1 MRKMCLYYIL
11 ITLFLPLW
19 ASAQESVPAEKWDSM
34 VAADMVE
41 TVTKKEAEE
50 VVDDS
55 VVAAADKVIQEH
67 YLWDQATP
75 VIADTIQSYADYPLV
90 IRNVPD
96 TMMKV
101 LQGDKKLHYV
111 LKKKEPPRRSGWAD
125 FLNAVFNLIAMLH
138 KLIIAIVVVFLCWLV
153 YLYLKQNGYLFRKTQ
168 QDTGKSVHLTEE
180 EQDVDTYQ
188 QQIEEAIAAGR
199 FRLAVR
205 LLYLQTLRVLI
216 DKDVITYSREK
227 TNAAYLRSM
236 LSTPWYKKF
245 AALTLNY
252 EYIWYGE
259 TPVNNQQFNDLHR
272 EFRQFMNEL
281 GYTR

>member
-1 MRKMCLYYIL
+1 MRVYYIL
-11 ITLFLPLW
+11 IILILPLC
-19 ASAQESVPAEKWDSM
+19 ANAQKSVPAEKWDSM
-34 VAADMVE
+34 VAADME
-41 TVTKKEAEE
+41 QTVTKKEADEIA
-50 VVDDS
+50 DDS
-55 VVAAADKVIQEH
+55 VLAAAADKAVQEH
-67 YLWDQATP
+67 YLWDQAAP
-75 VIADTIQSYADYPLV
+75 VIADTIESYADYPLV
-90 IRNVPD
+90 VRSVPD

-101 LQGDKKLHYV
+101 LQADKKLQYA
-111 LKKKEPPRRSGWAD
+111 LKKKEPPRRSGWND
-125 FLNAVFNLIAMLH
+125 FLNAVFNFIAAIH
-138 KLIIAIVVVFLCWLV
+138 KLIIAIVVACLGWLL
-153 YLYLKQNGYLFRKTQ
+153 YLYLKQNGYLFRKTS
-168 QDTGKSVHLTEE
+168 DDAGKVVKIMEE
-180 EQDVDTYQ
+180 EQDVETYQ

-199 FRLAVR
+199 FRQAVR

-216 DKDVITYSREK
+216 DKEVVTYSREK

-259 TPVNNQQFNDLHR
+259 APVNNQQFNDLHR